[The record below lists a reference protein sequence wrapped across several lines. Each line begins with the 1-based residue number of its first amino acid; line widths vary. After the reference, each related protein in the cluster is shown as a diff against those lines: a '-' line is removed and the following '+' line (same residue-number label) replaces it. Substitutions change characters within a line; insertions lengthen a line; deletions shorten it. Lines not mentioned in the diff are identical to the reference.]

1 MILINHK
8 TGNHQ
13 LIAKYFEELAFHPL
27 FQIVALINQAIISNR
42 FQESKKPTTIS
53 IFSYVYHFLWTSLLC
68 KVEFT
73 LLQSIFSRQI
83 FLLYFGKGKFGGKKF
98 TLQKSEF
105 YFAKEF
111 FPFFMLKLNALL
123 DKTTIIMMK

>member
-1 MILINHK
+1 MVLK
-8 TGNHQ
+8 G
-13 LIAKYFEELAFHPL
+13 AKV
-27 FQIVALINQAIISNR
+27 QKSRGSKSN
-42 FQESKKPTTIS
+42 
-53 IFSYVYHFLWTSLLC
+53 
-68 KVEFT
+68 EFYWDLT

-111 FPFFMLKLNALL
+111 FPFYWSPKNNHCSIFSQKSIPKREQSNQKKHSRPPRQTVQNIPLIPNKSARN
-123 DKTTIIMMK
+123 KNYYEIVV

>member
-1 MILINHK
+1 MKFCKEKLPQIIVYGFVDSNVFQSIYKIEKMILINHK

-53 IFSYVYHFLWTSLLC
+53 IFSYLYHF
-68 KVEFT
+68 
-73 LLQSIFSRQI
+73 
-83 FLLYFGKGKFGGKKF
+83 
-98 TLQKSEF
+98 
-105 YFAKEF
+105 
-111 FPFFMLKLNALL
+111 FMFKLNALL
-123 DKTTIIMMK
+123 DKTTIFMMK

>member
-1 MILINHK
+1 MADQNFVRFVGSNPGQKLD
-8 TGNHQ
+8 TCTS
-13 LIAKYFEELAFHPL
+13 L
-27 FQIVALINQAIISNR
+27 FLN
-42 FQESKKPTTIS
+42 F
-53 IFSYVYHFLWTSLLC
+53 FWTSLIC

-105 YFAKEF
+105 YFANEF
-111 FPFFMLKLNALL
+111 FPFFFSYF
-123 DKTTIIMMK
+123 

>member
-1 MILINHK
+1 MTLIFQFCDWIGWTVRENYIFFESHLIN
-8 TGNHQ
+8 
-13 LIAKYFEELAFHPL
+13 
-27 FQIVALINQAIISNR
+27 
-42 FQESKKPTTIS
+42 IS
-53 IFSYVYHFLWTSLLC
+53 ISDQKKNEQILRTSLLC

-73 LLQSIFSRQI
+73 LLQSIFSRQN

-111 FPFFMLKLNALL
+111 FPNFNDFYIYFN
-123 DKTTIIMMK
+123 